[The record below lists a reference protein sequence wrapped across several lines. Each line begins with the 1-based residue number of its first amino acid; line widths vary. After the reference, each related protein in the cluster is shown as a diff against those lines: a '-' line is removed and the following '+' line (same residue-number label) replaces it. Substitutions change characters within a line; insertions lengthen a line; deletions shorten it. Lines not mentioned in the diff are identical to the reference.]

1 VPIRETE
8 ILTKAIVRRPGANFV
23 AGLTTANLGA
33 PRLEK
38 ALEQHD
44 RYVRALQSCGLEVFQ
59 LEADER
65 HPDSTF
71 VEDAAVLT
79 EGGAILTRPGAVSR
93 RGEVALIREALA
105 GHFRSLK
112 AIESP
117 GTVDGGDVC
126 RAGRHFFIGISL
138 RTNDEGARQLALLL
152 QQEGFTTSFVDVRAT
167 RGILHLKSGVA
178 SLGDRRLA
186 LIEALADRKEFAG
199 CDRIVVAAGEEYAAN
214 CVRVNDRVIM
224 AAGYP
229 RFQAALEGL
238 GYAVVAVE
246 VSEFRKMDGGLS
258 CLSLRF

>member
-1 VPIRETE
+1 M
-8 ILTKAIVRRPGANFV
+8 LTRAIVRRPGASFV
-23 AGLTTANLGA
+23 LGLTTANLGA
-33 PRLEK
+33 PLYDK

-44 RYVRALQSCGLEVFQ
+44 RYVGALQSCGLEVIR

-79 EGGAILTRPGAVSR
+79 ERGAILTRPGAVSR

-105 GHFRSLK
+105 GHFPSLK

-126 RAGRHFFIGISL
+126 RAESHVFIGISE

-152 QQEGFTTSFVDVRAT
+152 EAEGLTTSFVDVRGT
-167 RGILHLKSGVA
+167 RGILHLKSGLA

-186 LIEALADRKEFAG
+186 VIEALAGRQEFAG
-199 CDRIVVAAGEEYAAN
+199 SDRVVVAAGEEYAAN

-238 GYAVVAVE
+238 GHAVVVVD